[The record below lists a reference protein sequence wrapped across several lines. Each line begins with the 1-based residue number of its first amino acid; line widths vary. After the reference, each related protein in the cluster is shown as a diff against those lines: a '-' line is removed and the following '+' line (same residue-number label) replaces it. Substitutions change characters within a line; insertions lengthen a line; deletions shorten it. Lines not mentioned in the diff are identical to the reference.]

1 MSLNLKMASKS
12 LAYTL
17 IIVAV
22 GVSSIVILYGVGI
35 VNTCQI
41 RQLEIASDVKKYDQT
56 KNPELCAQL
65 NEKISQFDNE
75 CKGDLEILDC
85 G

>member
-1 MSLNLKMASKS
+1 MFRNPKMSSKPLKYALVIVVIGVIS
-12 LAYTL
+12 
-17 IIVAV
+17 VAV
-22 GVSSIVILYGVGI
+22 LYGTGF

-41 RQLEIASDVKKYDQT
+41 RQLETAGDIKKYDQT
-56 KNPELCAQL
+56 KDPEFCAQL